1 MRLRIVLSGLVIVAA
16 PVGLAA
22 QPVNGLYVAGSAGI
36 NLQKSQSITIDRP
49 IEAPG
54 QNASTAGNG
63 PSSVTLPSAT
73 GPAGTGS
80 VGYGFGNGWRVEA
93 EGSRRR

>member
-16 PVGLAA
+16 PVALAA

-54 QNASTAGNG
+54 QTAGTASSA
-63 PSSVTLPSAT
+63 PSSITLPSST
-73 GPAGTGS
+73 GPTGVGS
-80 VGYGFGNGWRVEA
+80 VGYGFGNGWRLEA